1 MVGLLPLSTSSAGT
15 SPRICDSIFN
25 RCDLPEPKKPEIHAP
40 FCSWFDG
47 SLYASRNLARLRQIS
62 SVSTYSLTSSLRFF
76 SSLALITPLMLRS
89 MSLLNSSLKL
99 MPFSPFIC
107 VPSSLNEYLQILPLV
122 MLQLTGHSFK
132 PLCFQL
138 HAHLTQILRTI
149 VIVSRQ
155 TVEQRH
161 DRS

>member
-1 MVGLLPLSTSSAGT
+1 MRQHLQQVRFTGTEETGNPCAVLFVVRRVVVCVKEFGQIAANLLRKHILV
-15 SPRICDSIFN
+15 
-25 RCDLPEPKKPEIHAP
+25 DLIVKI
-40 FCSWFDG
+40 
-47 SLYASRNLARLRQIS
+47 
-62 SVSTYSLTSSLRFF
+62 F

-99 MPFSPFIC
+99 MPFPPFIC
-107 VPSSLNEYLQILPLV
+107 VPSSLNEYLQILPLA